1 MKSKEEVIAE
11 LPTMNV
17 SGIAATVRRDWQN
30 VYFGAKPYLAAM
42 LTMDKVTDQYGADPG
57 TNIVNYFL
65 SNAQTWKGPVA
76 RAVKLELKQRLKQNK
91 S

>member
-42 LTMDKVTDQYGADPG
+42 LTMDKVTDQYGADG
-57 TNIVNYFL
+57 GVSIITYFL
-65 SNAQTWKGPVA
+65 GNAQTWRGDMA
-76 RAVKLELKQRLKQNK
+76 RAVKKELNARIKK